1 MTQRWALIL
10 PAAFVGMLLLTC
22 TAGFLAVVFLDQDG
36 QTTAD
41 RFFSIMVLLF
51 GCTFGLLL
59 VTFAYWRRI
68 GLRRQPSN
76 IWMQAGDVTLF
87 ACLGVAMVSWIAAGI
102 ISLIHPTIFA
112 IARGLLP
119 VGFMALYIA
128 LFIITMLSTLIGKL
142 QSTRRARS
150 DEEQHSATERTT

>member
-1 MTQRWALIL
+1 MTKCWALIL
-10 PAAFVGMLLLTC
+10 LAAFAGMLLLTC
-22 TAGFLAVVFLDQDG
+22 TVGFLAVAFLSQDR

-41 RFFSIMVLLF
+41 HFFSIMVLLF

-68 GLRRQPSN
+68 GLLRQPSN
-76 IWMQAGDVTLF
+76 IWMQASDVALF

-119 VGFMALYIA
+119 VGFMTLDTA
-128 LFIITMLSTLIGKL
+128 LFIIMMLLMLIGKL
-142 QSTRRARS
+142 QSARRARS
-150 DEEQHSATERTT
+150 DNEQHSATERTT

>member
-1 MTQRWALIL
+1 MTQLRALIL
-10 PAAFVGMLLLTC
+10 LATFAGMVLLTC
-22 TAGFLAVVFLDQDG
+22 TAGFLAVVFLNQDG

-41 RFFSIMVLLF
+41 HFFSIMVLLF
-51 GCTFGLLL
+51 GCTFGVLLI
-59 VTFAYWRRI
+59 TFAYWRRI
-68 GLRRQPSN
+68 GWLRRPSN
-76 IWMQAGDVTLF
+76 IWMRASDVTLF

-128 LFIITMLSTLIGKL
+128 LFIITMLSMLIGKL
-142 QSTRRARS
+142 QSARRARS
-150 DEEQHSATERTT
+150 DDGQQSATERTA